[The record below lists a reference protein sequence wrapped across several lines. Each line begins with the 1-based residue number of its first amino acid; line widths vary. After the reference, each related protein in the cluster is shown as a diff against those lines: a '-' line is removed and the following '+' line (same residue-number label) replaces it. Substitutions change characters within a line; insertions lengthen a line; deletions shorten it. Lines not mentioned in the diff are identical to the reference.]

1 MAKKETAIDFSGWVV
16 EYNPSKKERLE
27 RLQREIRRNA
37 KMKNPQYRN
46 AVERNRRMEA
56 YNNMIRRINA
66 EVSPTKQQE
75 ILNKWC
81 SGFGNDK

>member
-1 MAKKETAIDFSGWVV
+1 
-16 EYNPSKKERLE
+16 
-27 RLQREIRRNA
+27 
-37 KMKNPQYRN
+37 MKNPQYRN